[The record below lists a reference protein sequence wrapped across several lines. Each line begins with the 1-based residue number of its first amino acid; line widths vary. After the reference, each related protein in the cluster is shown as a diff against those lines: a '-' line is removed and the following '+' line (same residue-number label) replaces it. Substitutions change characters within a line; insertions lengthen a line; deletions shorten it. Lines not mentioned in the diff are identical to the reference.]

1 MKIVT
6 GEPVRTS
13 SKTTRAPPPPIQY
26 STLNVL
32 QAHIPLNPPLTKSIL
47 KRPPPLIRDLRK
59 MNLFNELYPFHHGQ
73 AQVQE
78 TVEIIPQPV
87 SYERYFYS
95 YIDDHTDLRS
105 REYIKLD
112 QGVYVRSDN
121 AGQFCTNEHLTTLFH
136 NIEYD
141 NRLKLDFYS
150 STLYI
155 FPKKRNEKFISE
167 IRYIPEHITIRYKT
181 TLDLLS
187 STEPYYENTEDFY
200 QISKDIFYRI

>member
-1 MKIVT
+1 MKMMT
-6 GEPVRTS
+6 SEPLRPS
-13 SKTTRAPPPPIQY
+13 SKLTHAPQPPMQY
-26 STLNVL
+26 ATLNAL
-32 QAHIPLNPPLTKSIL
+32 QSTIPLNPPLTKSIL
-47 KRPPPLIRDLRK
+47 KHSPLIKDLRQI
-59 MNLFNELYPFHHGQ
+59 NVLNELYPFYESQ
-73 AQVQE
+73 AHVQE

-87 SYERYFYS
+87 SYERFFHS

-112 QGVYVRSDN
+112 QGVYIRSN
-121 AGQFCTNEHLTTLFH
+121 HEGQFYSDENMTTLFH
-136 NIEYD
+136 NIEY
-141 NRLKLDFYS
+141 NHRFKLDFYS

-155 FPKKRNEKFISE
+155 FPKQRNEKFISE

-187 STEPYYENTEDFY
+187 SNEHFYENIQDVY